1 MKKRFG
7 RVLALILAMSLIMA
21 NVCAASATDSQAGV
35 TEPTVQE
42 NVSEGNLEK
51 GLEVL
56 PEDTETAEPT
66 EKQEDTETAKQ
77 PEKSEATGSEE
88 QSKTVAEEQNTAKEE
103 TSAAEENTVVEA
115 AKELRYENEEV
126 TVVVSAEQEGAIPEG
141 VSLKVVP
148 VTAKG
153 NATKA
158 QYEEVK
164 KQIEAKAEKE
174 ENKIAGFLAYDIT
187 FVDAQGNEV
196 EPNGSVKVSMEYK
209 KGVIPEGLSEAD
221 AKDADVTVYHL
232 EEDENGNVKDVV
244 DMGVAKQVK
253 ELSATDKNEVKKLEV
268 QTESFSVFT
277 IVWNYSGRNNLK
289 VTAHYG
295 YNDENGN
302 WQDIPKQDIPN
313 FPNQITINRAG
324 EEIDLTSYERE
335 ISGYTFE
342 DIKVDNPKTGENVS
356 KLKSSSKK
364 EGMIFPTTTYY
375 IKYVK
380 LGETKE
386 RDWLSSSGQKT
397 GEIYFVYSKEEQNGL
412 TIKVKQ
418 L

>member
-1 MKKRFG
+1 MCIRD
-7 RVLALILAMSLIMA
+7 R
-21 NVCAASATDSQAGV
+21 
-35 TEPTVQE
+35 QE

-174 ENKIAGFLAYDIT
+174 ENKIAGFLAYDCLL
-187 FVDAQGNEV
+187 
-196 EPNGSVKVSMEYK
+196 Y
-209 KGVIPEGLSEAD
+209 
-221 AKDADVTVYHL
+221 
-232 EEDENGNVKDVV
+232 
-244 DMGVAKQVK
+244 
-253 ELSATDKNEVKKLEV
+253 
-268 QTESFSVFT
+268 
-277 IVWNYSGRNNLK
+277 
-289 VTAHYG
+289 
-295 YNDENGN
+295 
-302 WQDIPKQDIPN
+302 
-313 FPNQITINRAG
+313 
-324 EEIDLTSYERE
+324 TSL
-335 ISGYTFE
+335 F
-342 DIKVDNPKTGENVS
+342 
-356 KLKSSSKK
+356 
-364 EGMIFPTTTYY
+364 
-375 IKYVK
+375 
-380 LGETKE
+380 
-386 RDWLSSSGQKT
+386 
-397 GEIYFVYSKEEQNGL
+397 
-412 TIKVKQ
+412 
-418 L
+418 